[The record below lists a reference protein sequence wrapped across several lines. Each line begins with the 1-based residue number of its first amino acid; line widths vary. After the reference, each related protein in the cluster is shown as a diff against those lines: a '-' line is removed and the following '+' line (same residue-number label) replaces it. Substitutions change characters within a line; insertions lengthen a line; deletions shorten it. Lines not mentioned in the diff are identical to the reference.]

1 MTLSPCPT
9 PTSNHNNDKD
19 SYHYLGLAISLS
31 FSLGINRH
39 LPPSI
44 SSNPRRKRL
53 ERRIWWTAF
62 VRDRALAL
70 ENGAVVGGRPL
81 RIKREDC
88 DVEMLSFDDFD
99 LDSSGEEAE
108 EGEDEM
114 KERMAARE
122 CVEKARLCWWS
133 CDYGL
138 AGNYLNMM
146 SNQWMLQKQMQIS
159 IPPSQLQLQFQPQ
172 FAQHGRIE
180 EQIYTGST
188 SSLSSSRP
196 YDQPEEEI
204 EYATTS
210 TPSMHSDCI
219 TPPPSQETDFPAE
232 VGCESPLGAGY
243 GVDGEYDDYLEYLKP
258 AKRETEEKRHGF
270 TRRYSAIQMDVEN
283 GRMIEV

>member
-1 MTLSPCPT
+1 MTLSPFPT
-9 PTSNHNNDKD
+9 PASNHNNDKD

-70 ENGAVVGGRPL
+70 SPENGFGGGRPL

-88 DVEMLSFDDFD
+88 DVEMLSLEDFD
-99 LDSSGEEAE
+99 LNLSGEE
-108 EGEDEM
+108 EGEEEM
-114 KERMAARE
+114 RERIAARE
-122 CVEKARLCWWS
+122 CVEKAGLCWWS

-138 AGNYLNMM
+138 VSQYQLPPA
-146 SNQWMLQKQMQIS
+146 WMQQIS
-159 IPPSQLQLQFQPQ
+159 ISPSQLQLQFQPQ
-172 FAQHGRIE
+172 FVQQGRIE

-188 SSLSSSRP
+188 SSSSSLNRSGTGE
-196 YDQPEEEI
+196 DI

-210 TPSMHSDCI
+210 TTPSMHSDCV
-219 TPPPSQETDFPAE
+219 TPPPSAEYPTVEE

-258 AKRETEEKRHGF
+258 AKRETEEGKRDGF
-270 TRRYSAIQMDVEN
+270 TRKYSAIQMDVDN